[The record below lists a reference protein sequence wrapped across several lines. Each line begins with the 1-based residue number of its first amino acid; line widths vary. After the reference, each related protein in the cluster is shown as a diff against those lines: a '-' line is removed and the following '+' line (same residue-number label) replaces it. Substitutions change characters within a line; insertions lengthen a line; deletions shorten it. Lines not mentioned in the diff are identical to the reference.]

1 MKNKI
6 NVVIDG
12 KVISLRSD
20 ESAEHMQKVALY
32 VDKKIAELKGK
43 NLSAVVDE
51 RVRSILIAI
60 NLADDYFKIKD
71 KHTVLESETKK
82 LERSAAKYEK
92 ENIDL
97 AKQLAKVQA
106 ELTKVSTEFEEFL
119 RDFDNPE
126 EVIVPLTK
134 AEPEKKIRKAAN

>member
-20 ESAEHMQKVALY
+20 ESAEHMQKVAVY
-32 VDKKIAELKGK
+32 VDQKIAELKGK

-60 NLADDYFKIKD
+60 NLSDDYFKIKD
-71 KHTVLESETKK
+71 KHTVLESEAKK
-82 LERSAAKYEK
+82 LERTAAKHEK
-92 ENIDL
+92 ENIEL
-97 AKQLAKVQA
+97 AKRLAKTQA
-106 ELTKVSTEFEEFL
+106 ELEKVNTEFEEFL
-119 RDFDNPE
+119 RDFDNKE
-126 EVIVPLTK
+126 ENIVPLIK
-134 AEPEKKIRKAAN
+134 AEPEKKMRKAAN